1 MKLTIITSIICLLNN
16 ILRTVK
22 KITSFIRDYK
32 QNKDIKKKYEEGH
45 DAVENGD
52 VEDLNDIFKNRKN

>member
-1 MKLTIITSIICLLNN
+1 MNLTIILGLLGNII
-16 ILRTVK
+16 RAVR
-22 KITSFIRDYK
+22 KIASFISDYTR
-32 QNKDIKKKYEEGH
+32 NKDIKKKYEEGH

>member
-1 MKLTIITSIICLLNN
+1 MNLAAIISLLSNIIR
-16 ILRTVK
+16 IAK
-22 KITSFIRDYK
+22 KITSFISDYTR
-32 QNKDIKKKYEEGH
+32 NKDIKKRYKEGH